1 MDEGRETV
9 PFLLYKVK
17 NVIQWNFVNIKQGSG
32 RNMQILLIR
41 HGESEADILNV
52 HEGRAD
58 FELTEKGRQ
67 QVQRL
72 VQKVKADFPPD
83 FIWASTLKRARE
95 TGETLAEGIGCPIQL
110 EEELMEFNNG
120 VQAGL
125 SFEEAKKYPE
135 PKFLHDRFENG
146 ESFIEFRMRIE
157 GIFSKIVTENT
168 YDRIAI
174 VAHGGVI
181 NSLLRAFFQMPIS
194 MDYYFKMGDT
204 GISLIELTDKQKT
217 IHFIN
222 DTNHLE
228 GM

>member
-1 MDEGRETV
+1 
-9 PFLLYKVK
+9 
-17 NVIQWNFVNIKQGSG
+17 
-32 RNMQILLIR
+32 MQILLIR
-41 HGESEADILNV
+41 HGESEADILHV

-58 FELTEKGRQ
+58 FELTDKGRQ

-72 VQKVKADFPPD
+72 VQKVKKDFAPD

-95 TGETLAEGIGCPIQL
+95 TGEILAEAIGCPIQL

-157 GIFSKIVTENT
+157 GIFSKIMIENT

-181 NSLLRAFFQMPIS
+181 NSLLRTFFKMPIS

-204 GISLIELTDKQKT
+204 GISLIEIEGEQKT
-217 IHFIN
+217 VHFIN
-222 DTNHLE
+222 DTNHLD

>member
-1 MDEGRETV
+1 
-9 PFLLYKVK
+9 
-17 NVIQWNFVNIKQGSG
+17 
-32 RNMQILLIR
+32 MQILLIR

-58 FELTEKGRQ
+58 FELTERGRK
-67 QVQRL
+67 QVGSL
-72 VQKVKADFPPD
+72 SQKVKNDFPPD

-95 TGETLAEGIGCPIQL
+95 TAEILGETIGCPVQL

-125 SFEEAKKYPE
+125 SFEEAKKYPG
-135 PKFLHDRFENG
+135 PKFYHDRFENG

-157 GIFSKIVTENT
+157 TIFSKIVTGNKYE
-168 YDRIAI
+168 RIAI

-181 NSLLRAFFQMPIS
+181 NNILRSFYQMPIN
-194 MDYYFKMGDT
+194 MDYYFKIGDT
-204 GISLIELTDKQKT
+204 GISLIEFTEKEKV

-228 GM
+228 NI

>member
-1 MDEGRETV
+1 
-9 PFLLYKVK
+9 
-17 NVIQWNFVNIKQGSG
+17 
-32 RNMQILLIR
+32 MQILLIR

-72 VQKVKADFPPD
+72 VQKVKAEFPPD

-95 TGETLAEGIGCPIQL
+95 TAETLAEAIQCPIQL

-125 SFEEAKKYPE
+125 SFEEAKKYPG

-181 NSLLRAFFQMPIS
+181 NSILRAFFQMPIS

>member
-1 MDEGRETV
+1 
-9 PFLLYKVK
+9 
-17 NVIQWNFVNIKQGSG
+17 
-32 RNMQILLIR
+32 MQILLIR

-95 TGETLAEGIGCPIQL
+95 TAETLVEAIQCPIQL

-181 NSLLRAFFQMPIS
+181 NSILRAFFQMPIS

-217 IHFIN
+217 VHFIN
-222 DTNHLE
+222 DTNHLD
-228 GM
+228 GL

>member
-1 MDEGRETV
+1 
-9 PFLLYKVK
+9 
-17 NVIQWNFVNIKQGSG
+17 
-32 RNMQILLIR
+32 MQILLIR

-95 TGETLAEGIGCPIQL
+95 TAETLAEAIQCPIQL

-135 PKFLHDRFENG
+135 PKFLHGRFENG

-181 NSLLRAFFQMPIS
+181 NSILRAFFQMPIS

-217 IHFIN
+217 VHFIN
-222 DTNHLE
+222 DTNHLD
-228 GM
+228 GL

>member
-1 MDEGRETV
+1 
-9 PFLLYKVK
+9 
-17 NVIQWNFVNIKQGSG
+17 
-32 RNMQILLIR
+32 MQILLIR
-41 HGESEADILNV
+41 HGESEADILQV

-58 FELTEKGRQ
+58 FELTEKGRR

-181 NSLLRAFFQMPIS
+181 NSLLRAFFKMPIS

-204 GISLIELTDKQKT
+204 GISLLEMDGEQKT
-217 IHFIN
+217 VHFIN
-222 DTNHLE
+222 DTNHLD

>member
-1 MDEGRETV
+1 
-9 PFLLYKVK
+9 
-17 NVIQWNFVNIKQGSG
+17 
-32 RNMQILLIR
+32 MQILLIR

-58 FELTEKGRQ
+58 FELTERGRR
-67 QVQRL
+67 QVGSL
-72 VQKVKADFPPD
+72 AQKVKNNFPPD

-95 TGETLAEGIGCPIQL
+95 TAEKLGETIGCPVQL

-135 PKFLHDRFENG
+135 PKFFHVRFENG

-157 GIFSKIVTENT
+157 TIFSKIVTENK
-168 YDRIAI
+168 YERIAI

-181 NSLLRAFFQMPIS
+181 NNILRAFFQMPIN
-194 MDYYFKMGDT
+194 MDYYFKIGDT
-204 GISLIELTDKQKT
+204 GISLIELTDKEKV

-228 GM
+228 NI